1 MYGLYNSAA
10 VETFY
15 LKFIKRVLNVKQ
27 STNTCMVYAETG
39 RYPLSIID
47 IKVNMVK
54 QWLKI
59 VCSDQRKLIWIAYD
73 NMVNATR
80 PEKNWASHIK
90 HLLYS
95 TGFGFVWEQQSV
107 NDTKQFIVTFKQR
120 CKDIYTQTCF
130 SEIEKSNR

>member
-1 MYGLYNSAA
+1 MSN
-10 VETFY
+10 
-15 LKFIKRVLNVKQ
+15 NQQ
-27 STNTCMVYAETG
+27 SMVYAETG
-39 RYPLSIID
+39 CYLLSID

-80 PEKNWASHIK
+80 PEKKWASHIK

-107 NDTKQFIVTFKQR
+107 NDTK
-120 CKDIYTQTCF
+120 
-130 SEIEKSNR
+130 

>member
-1 MYGLYNSAA
+1 MALSEYIDVFDVLVKPILTYGSEVYGLYNSAA

-39 RYPLSIID
+39 SHPLSID

-80 PEKNWASHIK
+80 PEKNWASHYK
-90 HLLYS
+90 
-95 TGFGFVWEQQSV
+95 
-107 NDTKQFIVTFKQR
+107 TFALQHR
-120 CKDIYTQTCF
+120 LWICMGATI
-130 SEIEKSNR
+130 S

>member
-1 MYGLYNSAA
+1 MADGLEVLCQQAQRAQSVVDLHVLKHKTVSVEYIFNLFDVLVKPILTYGSEVYGLYNSAA

-39 RYPLSIID
+39 RYPLSID

-59 VCSDQRKLIWIAYD
+59 ICSDQRKLI
-73 NMVNATR
+73 
-80 PEKNWASHIK
+80 
-90 HLLYS
+90 
-95 TGFGFVWEQQSV
+95 
-107 NDTKQFIVTFKQR
+107 
-120 CKDIYTQTCF
+120 
-130 SEIEKSNR
+130 

>member
-95 TGFGFVWEQQSV
+95 TGFGLVWEQQSV
-107 NDTKQFIVTFKQR
+107 NATKQFIVTFKQR